1 MDRREVTG
9 IIMLQLVAGG
19 MLPCLSCSL
28 NTLRAEIV
36 DLAKI
41 YIRAACDGF
50 SQSDGIEQAL
60 DMYES
65 FYILSALG
73 KPWADCA
80 HFKCICE
87 GCMKC
92 GICHHSLMLSILCK
106 PETPDSHTMPGQ
118 YLAHCVPDKRKRGR
132 PAQRAS
138 DSKTLDG
145 DDEEPAR
152 DKQRK
157 VSMFVIFTQNYSCLK
172 VMHAGGLAATVYP
185 SIQDSCRSI
194 R

>member
-1 MDRREVTG
+1 MD
-9 IIMLQLVAGG
+9 ID
-19 MLPCLSCSL
+19 
-28 NTLRAEIV
+28 TLRAEIV

-41 YIRAACDGF
+41 YKRAACDGF
-50 SQSDGIEQAL
+50 SQCDDIEQAL
-60 DMYES
+60 EMYES
-65 FYILSALG
+65 FYVLSALG

-92 GICHHSLMLSILCK
+92 CICHHSLILSILCN
-106 PETPDSHTMPGQ
+106 PEMPNGHTVPAQ
-118 YLAHCVPDKRKRGR
+118 YLADGVPDKRKRGC

-157 VSMFVIFTQNYSCLK
+157 VSMFAIFTQNVSFLT
-172 VMHAGGLAATVYP
+172 VMHSGGLAATVYP

-194 R
+194 REDMQG